1 MNLRNKKGAEKL
13 ISIYWFAIL
22 ILVAG
27 TLVYMVSVFYGN
39 PYDVRE
45 IETNILV
52 NKIADCLSD
61 KGKLR
66 YQLTEEF
73 KADFL
78 EKCHLNFGNENEEL
92 EYYLRV
98 EFYNFETNNLLDFR
112 ISEGN
117 INLKNY
123 IEDFPDS
130 NSVISTSKSFYVL
143 NDKNEE
149 IPRELIV
156 KILSIIRKTEKNVK

>member
-1 MNLRNKKGAEKL
+1 MNLRNKRGAEKL
-13 ISIYWFAIL
+13 MSVYWFAIL

-27 TLVYMVSVFYGN
+27 TIVYMVSVFYGN

-45 IETNILV
+45 IETNILI
-52 NKIADCLSD
+52 NKVADCLSD

-66 YQLTEEF
+66 YQLTEEL
-73 KADFL
+73 KTNFL

-92 EYYLRV
+92 EYYLEI
-98 EFYNFETNNLLDFR
+98 EFYNFENNNLLDFS

-123 IEDFPDS
+123 IEDFPGS

-143 NDKNEE
+143 NDKDE
-149 IPRELIV
+149 ELIV